1 MLLLMI
7 KTMALSFADTL
18 LVIHQKKMVACA
30 APKEIYKNP
39 ATKYIAALF
48 DDVNEITIN
57 NRTLLVY
64 PHQLK
69 IGPESALKATVLSS
83 YFKGP
88 HWLIEAEFE
97 NQNIF
102 FNHFEELEKNK
113 TISLSLQSA

>member
-1 MLLLMI
+1 
-7 KTMALSFADTL
+7 
-18 LVIHQKKMVACA
+18 MVACA

-57 NRTLLVY
+57 NKNILVY

-69 IGPESALKATVLSS
+69 IVPESTLKATVLSS

-88 HWLIEAEFE
+88 NWLIEAEFE
-97 NQNIF
+97 NQNVF
-102 FNHFEELEKNK
+102 FNHFEELKKNRN
-113 TISLSLQSA
+113 IFLSLQNA